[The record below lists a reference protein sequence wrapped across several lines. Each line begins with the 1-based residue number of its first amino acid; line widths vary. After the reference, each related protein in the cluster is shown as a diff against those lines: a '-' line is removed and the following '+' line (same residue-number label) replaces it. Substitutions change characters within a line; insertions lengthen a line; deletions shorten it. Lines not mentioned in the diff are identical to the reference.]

1 MLWEMEGREEAASR
15 KGALEEAFFPWAALS
30 GLCICT
36 IQLNL
41 LERLI
46 GLLEKG
52 LSALFHFIFL
62 ISPLGFCLVNTE
74 EKYFS
79 LSLLGNQQLLVKHF
93 LGKKT

>member
-1 MLWEMEGREEAASR
+1 MEGREEAASR